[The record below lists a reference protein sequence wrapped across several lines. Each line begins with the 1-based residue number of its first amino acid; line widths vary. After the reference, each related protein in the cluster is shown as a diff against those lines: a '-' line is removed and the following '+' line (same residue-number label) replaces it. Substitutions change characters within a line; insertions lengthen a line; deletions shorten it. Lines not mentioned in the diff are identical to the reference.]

1 MRTRWTLLSI
11 LWLSIST
18 LAISCRSSE
27 PTVTGEK
34 PRKSSKYYTSAY
46 PQGDISKELTR
57 AKNAVLRIVSTGFY
71 RSYSFSQLVT
81 LSDIR
86 TNDNDIGKIANRI
99 TNFEE
104 STAGSSI
111 LLENIRDRHLLITCE
126 HVVSFP
132 DTVITYYESKNIP
145 PETYI
150 QSISIKQRQTNLIFK
165 SNRLKSFDVLAT
177 DSRSDLALLRASFSD
192 QPHETEQSLDMPMG
206 ENDRLQ
212 LGTFIYII
220 GFPKGYN
227 IITRGVVGDSGN
239 QHDRFFVMDALFNPG
254 ISGGLIIASRDNYRS
269 FEWVGMARSASVDR
283 EDYLVPRPTL
293 DDFGNTIEPY
303 QDTVFV
309 QRKNRISYGI
319 TQAIPMNRIRSFLS
333 KNKDLIRKNGF
344 SYPVD

>member
-1 MRTRWTLLSI
+1 MRTRWTFLSI
-11 LWLSIST
+11 LWFSISII
-18 LAISCRSSE
+18 LASCGGSE
-27 PTVTGEK
+27 PAFIDEK
-34 PRKSSKYYTSAY
+34 PQKRTKYYTSAF
-46 PQGDISKELTR
+46 PQRDISKELTK

-71 RSYSFSQLVT
+71 RSYSFNRFVT
-81 LSDIR
+81 LSDIK
-86 TNDNDIGKIANRI
+86 TNNISKIASRR

-111 LLENIRDRHLLITCE
+111 LLENIRDKHLLITCQ

-132 DTVITYYESKNIP
+132 DTVITYYDSENIP

-165 SNRLKSFDVLAT
+165 SNRLKSFEILAT
-177 DSRSDLALLRASFSD
+177 DSRSDLALLSASFDD
-192 QPHETEQSLDMPMG
+192 QPQETEESLDMPIG

-227 IITRGVVGDSGN
+227 IVTRGVVGDAGS

-254 ISGGLIIASRDNYRS
+254 VSGGLIIASRDNYRS

-283 EDYLVPRPTL
+283 EDYLVPSPTL
-293 DDFGNTIEPY
+293 EDFGNTIEPY
-303 QDTVFV
+303 QDTVYV
-309 QRKNRISYGI
+309 QQKNRISYGI
-319 TQAIPMNRIRSFLS
+319 TQAVPMNRIRSFLS
-333 KNKDLIRKNGF
+333 KHKDVIRKNGF
-344 SYPVD
+344 TPPVD